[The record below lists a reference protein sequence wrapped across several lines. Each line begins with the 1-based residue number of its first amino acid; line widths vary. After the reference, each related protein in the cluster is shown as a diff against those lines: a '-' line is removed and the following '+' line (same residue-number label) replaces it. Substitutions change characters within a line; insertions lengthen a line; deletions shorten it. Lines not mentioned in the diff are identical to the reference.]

1 MNKRMIW
8 MLVSLLLIVS
18 SVHAIGLSPAKQ
30 EFIYDGNPMHGYL
43 RIINSEDKP
52 MRAMIVVDGPL
63 SDYIEIDKKVLEI
76 NPHDSVRIDY
86 KIKTPI
92 DLGPGRVESK
102 IIVLHLPEGE
112 KSTVFAMLAV
122 TQKVVINFPYPEEY
136 IDTKIAISAPNYKQP
151 VVFSI
156 SFTNL
161 GSRSSEAYAEIV
173 VRSSTNEELF
183 RAETERVI
191 VGGGETKRVT
201 QSWKALN
208 PGNYNLEVTVRYGNN
223 VKKYSR
229 IFHVSGDEIIIKNLE
244 VEDFR
249 LGGIARMKINIESN
263 TNVPL
268 RNIFGV
274 INISDERG
282 ALLATVKTS
291 PIDLEPFSEAV
302 LTGYWD
308 TQDFKQGNYDFLVS
322 INYGIDTAKKI
333 FKAYVGID
341 SVSFENLPTGQVVR
355 EGGSNYIALLAVI
368 VLLLIAI
375 NIYWLLYIKKHKS

>member
-368 VLLLIAI
+368 VLVLIAI

>member
-30 EFIYDGNPMHGYL
+30 EFIYDGKPMHGYL

-249 LGGIARMKINIESN
+249 LGGIARMKIDIESN

-282 ALLATVKTS
+282 ALLAIVKTS